1 MISRLTL
8 NDTIAA
14 VSTPVGEGGIGIVR
28 LSGERALSIADEI
41 FLSKNG
47 TMPSEARTY
56 TTHYG
61 RVTDG
66 KRPIDEV
73 ILTVMRA
80 PKSYT
85 KEDIVEINCHGGIL
99 PLKKI
104 LELVTGLGARIAE
117 PGEFTKRAFLNGRID
132 LTQAEAV
139 LDVIRSKTDA
149 GLVAALN
156 QLEGRLFTEVRAV
169 KNEIMDFY
177 AHLEAAIDFPDEE
190 LEIYDSTELSGKMD
204 SALDRLNALL
214 EGSKKGRILREGI
227 STVICGKPNVGKST
241 LMNAFLREDR
251 VIVTHIPGT
260 TRDVIEEVI
269 NIDGIPLR
277 VADTAGII
285 ESDSLPEAEGVKKSR
300 SRIKD
305 ADLVLL
311 VLDNSRGFEETD
323 RAVLRMVKGK
333 KAIAVINKIDL
344 PVKLDKDTIAEE
356 LNGAQ
361 VVEIS
366 ASKMTNLDVLEKA
379 ISQMV
384 WSGQAV
390 TGHNLL
396 LTNVRHA
403 DAVRRAGEGIRKASE
418 SLEKRL
424 SPEFIAID
432 IKEALESLGEITGE
446 TVLEDLLERIFG
458 EFCIGK

>member
-1 MISRLTL
+1 M
-8 NDTIAA
+8 
-14 VSTPVGEGGIGIVR
+14 
-28 LSGERALSIADEI
+28 
-41 FLSKNG
+41 
-47 TMPSEARTY
+47 
-56 TTHYG
+56 
-61 RVTDG
+61 
-66 KRPIDEV
+66 
-73 ILTVMRA
+73 
-80 PKSYT
+80 
-85 KEDIVEINCHGGIL
+85 
-99 PLKKI
+99 
-104 LELVTGLGARIAE
+104 
-117 PGEFTKRAFLNGRID
+117 
-132 LTQAEAV
+132 
-139 LDVIRSKTDA
+139 
-149 GLVAALN
+149 
-156 QLEGRLFTEVRAV
+156 
-169 KNEIMDFY
+169 
-177 AHLEAAIDFPDEE
+177 
-190 LEIYDSTELSGKMD
+190 
-204 SALDRLNALL
+204 
-214 EGSKKGRILREGI
+214 REGF